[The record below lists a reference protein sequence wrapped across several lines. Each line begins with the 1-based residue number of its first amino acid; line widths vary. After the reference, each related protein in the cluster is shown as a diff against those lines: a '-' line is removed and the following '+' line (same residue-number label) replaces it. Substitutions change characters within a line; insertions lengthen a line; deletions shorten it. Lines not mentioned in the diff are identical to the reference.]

1 MWVEV
6 IMRVSIVLCWFAIGL
21 NVWSFW
27 RSNRAFKQYRALYEK
42 LYRDNY
48 EKIIA
53 DFNNGDYPQK

>member
-6 IMRVSIVLCWFAIGL
+6 IRWGSIVMMWFSICVSA
-21 NVWSFW
+21 WSFW
-27 RSNRAFKQYRALYEK
+27 RCNRAFKQYRALYEK

-53 DFNNGDYPQK
+53 DFNNGDYPQR